1 MNLGKLGEE
10 IAVSYLKKRGYK
22 IIETNFSC
30 KFGEIDII
38 AEKDDT
44 ICFIEVKTRTNESFG
59 SPIEAIT
66 PFKMKHIIKSV
77 QYYILK
83 RHLEDKEVRLDVLE
97 VEMIDG
103 RANVN
108 QIENAIWL

>member
-97 VEMIDG
+97 VEMIHG

>member
-1 MNLGKLGEE
+1 MNLGKQGEE
-10 IAVSYLKKRGYK
+10 IAVSYLKKHGYK

-44 ICFIEVKTRTNESFG
+44 ICFVEVKTRTNESFG
-59 SPIEAIT
+59 SPVEAIT

-97 VEMIDG
+97 VEMMNG